1 MPLLAIHD
9 KLEDVP
15 EPYRPLYTEKG
26 GKYELTGITG
36 VKTQADVDRI
46 YTALGKERDEH
57 KLTKEKL
64 AVWGDL
70 KYDEVQSS
78 LDKIPELETAAQGK
92 LDDAKIEEIVT
103 RRVDGTLKSRTAP
116 LERQVTTLTQELVNS
131 KTLLDG
137 LQVEKKVRIIHDDV
151 RQQLVKAGIIPEAHE
166 DALLLADRMF
176 EVRQDD
182 GVVVTKDQVGVTP
195 GVGADVWLVEMQQR
209 RPHWWPA
216 SRGGGGKGG
225 GAGYNNEGNPFTYSN
240 WNLTK
245 QGAIIRE
252 QDGMSKAEQLARLAG
267 TTVGGARPEKPAA

>member
-225 GAGYNNEGNPFTYSN
+225 GAGYNNENNPFTYSN